1 MHPLDLHCLTHSC
14 PTPRFSDRPNFLRGA
29 FLLALLL
36 GGAHHRASAAGR
48 SACAHGA
55 ATADARIAGVASGG
69 RLPAPALL
77 HLSVRLPECLGQAI
91 TVTLRLAG
99 ANHDLAVLA
108 LGAWVFAIDDHGHDA
123 TAVRGCAAR
132 ALGRPFGLAERG
144 AGPERPPH

>member
-36 GGAHHRASAAGR
+36 GGAHHLAIAAGR

-91 TVTLRLAG
+91 TVTLRLARSEE
-99 ANHDLAVLA
+99 HTSELQSLMRISYAVFCLKKK
-108 LGAWVFAIDDHGHDA
+108 
-123 TAVRGCAAR
+123 T
-132 ALGRPFGLAERG
+132 
-144 AGPERPPH
+144 